1 MSMSTQSRREYLNS
15 MKKRYLKTKSKD
27 EKTKIINEVIELLGY
42 HRKYVITA
50 LNQPPVFLK
59 PKRNRNRP
67 LKYLE
72 AMPVVESVW
81 EALDYPC
88 AERLHPVL
96 FETAELLAKHN
107 ELGLNPTISEQLQ
120 LISRATLARRLAKW
134 RSPKRTL
141 PQAKPEF
148 KIRKQVPIDIYSWD
162 EQRPGALEVDLVEH
176 NGGSAL
182 GHFACTLSVVDIVTG
197 YSRRRAVL
205 GKGQKGVFTE
215 IENILNRWPFAV
227 WGFHSDSGGEFIN
240 GHLYRFCKKT
250 GLLFTRSR
258 PYRKN
263 DNAHVE
269 QKNRQFV
276 REIVGYERYDCP
288 EEVAWLNE
296 VYALLDPYANLFLP
310 MRKVIFK
317 ERQGA
322 KVKKRYDI
330 AKTPFQRLIEKD
342 VLTDKMKI
350 QLSDHYQSL
359 NPLALHRQIENL
371 LDAGPL
377 GFTEELTPEK
387 ELSISLS

>member
-50 LNQPPVFLK
+50 LNQPPVLLK

-72 AMPVVESVW
+72 AMPVIETVW

-96 FETAELLAKHN
+96 FETADLLAKHN
-107 ELGLNPTISEQLQ
+107 ELGLNPTVSEQLQ
-120 LISRATLARRLAKW
+120 LISRATLARRLGKW

-215 IENILNRWPFAV
+215 IENILNSWPFAV

-240 GHLYRFCKKT
+240 DHLYRFCKKT
-250 GLLFTRSR
+250 GLEFTRSR

-276 REIVGYERYDCP
+276 REIVGYERYDSP

-296 VYALLDPYANLFLP
+296 VYALLDPYVNLFLP

-330 AKTPFQRLIEKD
+330 AKTPLQRLIEKD
-342 VLTDKMKI
+342 VLTDKSNN
-350 QLSDHYQSL
+350 QLLEQYQSF
-359 NPLALHRQIENL
+359 NPLALHRQIESL
-371 LDAGPL
+371 LAAGPH
-377 GFTEELTPEK
+377 GFTENLTSEK
-387 ELSISLS
+387 ELSFSLA

>member
-15 MKKRYLKTKSKD
+15 MKKRYLETKSKD

-50 LNQPPVFLK
+50 LNNHPVYLK

-72 AMPVVESVW
+72 AMPVIESVW

-96 FETAELLAKHN
+96 FETAKQLAKHN

-141 PQAKPEF
+141 PQAKPDF
-148 KIRKQVPIDIYSWD
+148 KIRRQVPIGIYNWD

-215 IENILNRWPFAV
+215 IENILKSWPFAV

-240 GHLYRFCKKT
+240 DHLYRFCKKT
-250 GLLFTRSR
+250 GLDFTRSR

-276 REIVGYERYDCP
+276 REIVGYERYDSP
-288 EEVAWLNE
+288 EEVSWLNE
-296 VYALLDPYANLFLP
+296 VYALLDPYVNLFLP
-310 MRKVIFK
+310 MRKIVFK

-322 KVKKRYDI
+322 KIKKRYDI
-330 AKTPFQRLIEKD
+330 AKTPFKRLIDKEVVTDETKTSL
-342 VLTDKMKI
+342 LT
-350 QLSDHYQSL
+350 QYQSL
-359 NPLALHRQIENL
+359 NPLAIHRQIEML
-371 LDAGPL
+371 LARGPVAISAESAQN
-377 GFTEELTPEK
+377 EE
-387 ELSISLS
+387 SSLVLV

>member
-1 MSMSTQSRREYLNS
+1 MTMSTQSRREYLNS
-15 MKKRYLKTKSKD
+15 MKKRYQKATSKD
-27 EKTKIINEVIELLGY
+27 ERTKIIDEVLELLGF
-42 HRKYVITA
+42 HRKYAITV
-50 LNQPPVFLK
+50 LNKPTVLVA

-67 LKYLE
+67 IKYFE
-72 AMPVVESVW
+72 AMPVIESVW

-107 ELGLNPTISEQLQ
+107 ELGLNPVISEQLQ
-120 LISRATLARRLAKW
+120 LISRATLARRLTKW

-148 KIRKQVPIDIYSWD
+148 RIKKQVPIDIYLWD

-176 NGGSAL
+176 NGGSSL
-182 GHFACTLSVVDIVTG
+182 GHFACTLNIVDIVTG
-197 YSRRRAVL
+197 YSRRRAML
-205 GKGQKGVFTE
+205 GKGQRIVFEE
-215 IENILNRWPFAV
+215 IEYILSTWPFNP
-227 WGFHSDSGGEFIN
+227 WGFHSDSGGEFLN
-240 GHLYRFCKKT
+240 DHLCRFCKNT
-250 GLLFTRSR
+250 GLQFTRSR

-276 REIVGYERYDCP
+276 REIVGYERYDTP
-288 EEVAWLNE
+288 EELNWLNK
-296 VYALLDPYANLFLP
+296 VYASLDPYANLFLP

-330 AKTPFQRLIEKD
+330 AKTPLQRLIEKD
-342 VLTDKMKI
+342 VLTDEMKNKLI
-350 QLSDHYQSL
+350 GQYQSL
-359 NPLALHRQIENL
+359 NPMALHRLIENL
-371 LDAGPL
+371 LATGPY
-377 GFTEELTPEK
+377 GFTEELTPER
-387 ELSISLS
+387 EMPLSIS